1 MLTSFRVSGNRIS
14 VLVDGAIKQRLDLR
28 VDPFFDRISLLPS
41 DRGLD
46 LLRIAAG
53 VYAIDRIQQRNF
65 RSDDFG
71 VRCMA
76 VKVEVR
82 QPDFWMNPV
91 IVNQLESILAFLTGD
106 MWSLTFEGI
115 SASLQG
121 DEYQGHL
128 EWRAPQ
134 EVDRIA
140 LYSGGLDSSAGLASR
155 LIRRDAR
162 YGLLTVRHQAGLKLL
177 CEKQIDAIPNL
188 LGTAEISTAS
198 VVVGLR
204 KGKAARLD
212 SQERTQRSR
221 TFFFCAVAAVM
232 ARAHEVKDI
241 DVFENGVG
249 AVNFPLM
256 TGMLMG
262 AFATKGSHPT
272 FLREMSSF
280 CEKVMDSE
288 MSFHLPFGD
297 MTKGEMLKSLRD
309 HGLDAWL
316 SSSRSCVHTSMR
328 VKGIQHCG
336 VCPACIERRQAF
348 SIAGIE
354 DETAYQVG
362 VFSDPPISGTE
373 AAYFRLYRE
382 EAAAWLARRP
392 SALRRM
398 EWHLQLT
405 DVPAD
410 QRERIG
416 ALWTRH
422 SREVIEVFGDTPAGA
437 LVRTKAAA

>member
-1 MLTSFRVSGNRIS
+1 
-14 VLVDGAIKQRLDLR
+14 VLIDGAVQQRLDLR

-41 DRGLD
+41 NRGLD

-53 VYAIDRIQQRNF
+53 VYAIDRIERRNF
-65 RSDDFG
+65 RKDDFG
-71 VRCMA
+71 VRCLA
-76 VKVEVR
+76 VKIEVR
-82 QPDFWMNPV
+82 EPEFWMASNV
-91 IVNQLESILAFLTGD
+91 VGHLEHILGFLTGD
-106 MWSLTFEGI
+106 MWSFTFERS
-115 SASLQG
+115 SAPSQG
-121 DEYQGHL
+121 DEHQGRL
-128 EWRAPQ
+128 PWRAPQ
-134 EVDRIA
+134 EVERIA
-140 LYSGGLDSSAGLASR
+140 LYSGGLDSTAGLASR
-155 LIRRDAR
+155 LIRDDAR
-162 YGLLTVRHQAGLKLL
+162 YGLLTVRHQAGLKSL
-177 CEKQIDAIPNL
+177 CEKQIRAIQNL
-188 LGTAEISTAS
+188 LGTAKIPTAS
-198 VVVGLR
+198 VVIGLR

-221 TFFFCAVAAVM
+221 TFFFCALAAVM

-262 AFATKGSHPT
+262 AFTTKGSHPT

-280 CEKVMDSE
+280 CSKVLDSE

-297 MTKGEMLKSLRD
+297 MTKGEMLKSLRG

-348 SIAGIE
+348 SVAGIE
-354 DETAYQVG
+354 DETAYQVD
-362 VFSDPPISGTE
+362 VFSNPPISGTE
-373 AAYFRLYRE
+373 AAYFRLYRD

-405 DVPAD
+405 DVPEV

-416 ALWTRH
+416 ALWARH
-422 SREVIEVFGDTPAGA
+422 SQEVIEVFGDTPSGA
-437 LVRTKAAA
+437 LVRTKVAA